1 MNTRWFFGVISCI
14 ILVIRSTYSKI
25 KILTY
30 NIKSDYDE
38 SLENSN
44 KRMKMIEYTISK
56 VNSDIICL
64 QELSYNQIQKL
75 KISKLSESYGIY
87 VRSRDIYNK
96 DEALAI
102 LYKQDKFSILDSG
115 EFWLSSLPDL
125 RGSKFIDMEFPRVV
139 IWSLLNRQERHQIY
153 NILVIN
159 VHLDSRGHS
168 SRTQSIDLVIKKM
181 ANIIE
186 KNENLELVILA
197 GDFNQSLANLN
208 FPENLIRINY
218 RFKLYFKILNRF
230 STTFQDYSKIKHGMI
245 IDYIFILEI
254 KNTNRKVYKVY
265 NVNNL
270 YSIKVINN
278 KFNAKASDHYP
289 VLAHYK

>member
-1 MNTRWFFGVISCI
+1 MNTRWFIGMISCI

-38 SLENSN
+38 SSENSN
-44 KRMKMIEYTISK
+44 KRMKMIDHIISK

-64 QELSYNQIQKL
+64 QELSYNQIQNL
-75 KISKLSESYGIY
+75 KTSKLSESYGRYI
-87 VRSRDIYNK
+87 RSRDIYNK

-102 LYKQDKFSILDSG
+102 LYKLDKFSILDSG

-125 RGSKFIDMEFPRVV
+125 RGSKFRDMEFPRVV
-139 IWSLLNRQERHQIY
+139 IWTLLKREERHQRY

-159 VHLDSRGHS
+159 VHLDSRGYS
-168 SRTQSIDLVIKKM
+168 SRTQSIELVIKKM

-186 KNENLELVILA
+186 RNENIECVILA

-208 FPENLIRINY
+208 FPENLIKINS

-230 STTFQDYSKIKHGMI
+230 STTFHDYSKIKHGMI

-254 KNTNRKVYKVY
+254 KNTNRKVY
-265 NVNNL
+265 NVNYL
-270 YSIKVINN
+270 YSLKVLKN